1 MKIVPIIQIR
11 HRDGPRGR
19 CPFGDLHH
27 TMCQVYSAP
36 PGAAGPNKTIR
47 RRQVNDSRAQIANP
61 RERLGRPASGG
72 AGRLRTSGRRQTIHA
87 TETRPES
94 LAEYGDHRS
103 VPPRAQAQALGR
115 RRFCPASSSKQIH
128 ALVAAAS
135 LVPSPRWWL
144 GLCSVFKQTLG

>member
-61 RERLGRPASGG
+61 RESAVNCLTAVFGFFRDIAQSDGQPRPGTWA
-72 AGRLRTSGRRQTIHA
+72 R
-87 TETRPES
+87 
-94 LAEYGDHRS
+94 
-103 VPPRAQAQALGR
+103 
-115 RRFCPASSSKQIH
+115 
-128 ALVAAAS
+128 
-135 LVPSPRWWL
+135 
-144 GLCSVFKQTLG
+144 